1 MKQDFTIWRNQILQ
15 NPQNILPLKFGMSQ
29 DEVIEIFGNP
39 DAVSTMSSDGKP
51 LILKYHDIELHFDR
65 KAPHGLYLIYSDDE
79 IELSI
84 TDHHEELLQPITNIE
99 PVDNEFFLQDGA
111 VYFSGLYENGL
122 LKGVAPKDFCC
133 WHYWGKSSTA
143 CFLGGIRLRG
153 ADPASFR
160 VLNYAYAMDK
170 TSVYTTSGKVPDAD
184 LIAFQVLDN
193 GQNDSGAPQGY
204 AKDSRQ
210 VYFHNGDGKVK
221 IIKDAEVSSFRS
233 LGDTYFG
240 RDDKRIYAYGK
251 QLSKAD
257 LTSWELLSHWYSR
270 DTKRV
275 YYLNREIKGA
285 DRASFT
291 VCTPLDAAPLADHL
305 ARDKDHFYQND
316 EMIEELLWLERL
328 HEINKEQ

>member
-15 NPQNILPLKFGMSQ
+15 NPRDISPLKFGISQ

-39 DAVSTMSSDGKP
+39 DAVSTMRSDGKP

-65 KAPHGLYLIYSDDE
+65 KAPHGLCLIYSDDD

-84 TDHHEELLQPITNIE
+84 TAEQEETLQPITNTE
-99 PVDNEFFLQDGA
+99 PVDNEFFLRDGA

-170 TSVYTTSGKVPDAD
+170 TAVYTTSGRVSDAE
-184 LIAFQVLDN
+184 LAAFQVLDN

-221 IIKDAEVSSFRS
+221 VIKGAEVSSFRS
-233 LGDTYFG
+233 LGDTYFA
-240 RDDKRIYAYGK
+240 RDEKRIYAYGK
-251 QLSKAD
+251 QLPKAE
-257 LTSWELLSHWYSR
+257 LTSWELLGHWYSR
-270 DTKRV
+270 DARRV

-285 DRASFT
+285 DRDSFT
-291 VCTPLDAAPLADHL
+291 VCTPLDAPLLADHL

-316 EMIEELLWLERL
+316 EIIEETLWRERL
-328 HEINKEQ
+328 QAIQEK

>member
-1 MKQDFTIWRNQILQ
+1 MKHDFTIWHNQILQ
-15 NPQNILPLKFGMSQ
+15 NHRDITPLKFGMSQ

-39 DAVSTMSSDGKP
+39 DAISTMRSNGKP

-65 KAPHGLYLIYSDDE
+65 KAPHGLYLVYSDSE

-84 TDHHEELLQPITNIE
+84 TDHHEELLQP
-99 PVDNEFFLQDGA
+99 FFLRDGA

-122 LKGVAPKDFCC
+122 LKGVSPKDFCC

-170 TSVYTTSGKVPDAD
+170 TAVYTTSGRIPDVELAT
-184 LIAFQVLDN
+184 FQVLDN

-210 VYFHNGDGKVK
+210 VYFHNGDGRVK
-221 IIKDAEVSSFRS
+221 IIKGAEVSSFLS
-233 LGDTYFG
+233 LGDTYFA
-240 RDDKRIYAYGK
+240 RDEKRIYAYGK
-251 QLSKAD
+251 QLPKAD
-257 LTSWELLSHWYSR
+257 LPSWELLGYWYSR
-270 DTKRV
+270 DAKRV

-285 DRASFT
+285 DRDSFT
-291 VCTPLDAAPLADHL
+291 VCTSLDASPLADHL
-305 ARDKDHFYQND
+305 ARDKEHYYQND
-316 EMIEELLWLERL
+316 EMIEEPLWRERL
-328 HEINKEQ
+328 QAIQEK